1 MLDRGLDEQASKH
14 LQRAHRLW
22 RSIGER
28 AGAAYASALLGRL
41 AARTGRREE
50 GIATLRAA
58 SAEMRRLGEQGYG
71 DFAEALLAEAEAA
84 AGDPAAALSI
94 ADKLIQRADRT
105 RPLLHRT
112 RAVALNRM
120 GTNGAVDELETSLT
134 SARERGALYDI
145 AAALDLLEALCG
157 SDTDRAAERDAIL
170 TRLGVQRLPTPLTV
184 LSVGAPAAA

>member
-1 MLDRGLDEQASKH
+1 
-14 LQRAHRLW
+14 
-22 RSIGER
+22 
-28 AGAAYASALLGRL
+28 
-41 AARTGRREE
+41 
-50 GIATLRAA
+50 
-58 SAEMRRLGEQGYG
+58 
-71 DFAEALLAEAEAA
+71 
-84 AGDPAAALSI
+84 
-94 ADKLIQRADRT
+94 
-105 RPLLHRT
+105 
-112 RAVALNRM
+112 M